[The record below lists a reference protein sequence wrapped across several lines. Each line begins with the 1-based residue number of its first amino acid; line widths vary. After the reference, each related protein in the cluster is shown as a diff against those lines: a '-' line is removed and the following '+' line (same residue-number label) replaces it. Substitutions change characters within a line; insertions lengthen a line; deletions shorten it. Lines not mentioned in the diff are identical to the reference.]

1 MQRPA
6 PLIYLFDGP
15 FEPRFRGII
24 PQQHRFARNL
34 LQPRVDN
41 RAVQVSDLT
50 TTGGAQSARTD
61 ELGGAG
67 RDAAHRRARPSKPF
81 RDTFKHAGGSEAAAE
96 SAALAGGP
104 GWFKPEPIR
113 VGPPAAKHAATA
125 APRIDR
131 VLIGNAG
138 GEAEARIRIGA
149 GALAGAEIRLSTTA
163 GSQAVTAQ
171 LLTPT
176 AGSRQTLLVAM
187 EEIRLRLRDKGI
199 ALASPVGRNSPGS
212 DGSSGDTRRDA
223 RRGGESGERD
233 ASGDSWQAGR

>member
-6 PLIYLFDGP
+6 PLIYLYDGP

-24 PQQHRFARNL
+24 PQQDRFARNQ
-34 LQPRVDN
+34 LQLRVDN

-67 RDAAHRRARPSKPF
+67 GDSAHRRTRPSKPF
-81 RDTFKHAGGSEAAAE
+81 RDTFKHAGGSAAAAE

-104 GWFKPEPIR
+104 GWFNPEPIR
-113 VGPPAAKHAATA
+113 VGLPAVKLPPAAAGASK
-125 APRIDR
+125 IDR
-131 VLIGNAG
+131 LLIGNVG

-199 ALASPVGRNSPGS
+199 ALATPGGRSSPGS
-212 DGSSGDTRRDA
+212 DGSPGDA

-233 ASGDSWQAGR
+233 DASGDSWQAGR